1 MKLHAQRPISL
12 NTVTAYGPGYIEVNG
27 TRHTGN
33 LIVAASCV
41 QPWNVAGF
49 DQLQPGDFDALLQLQ
64 PEVVLLGTGAR
75 LRFAAPLLMAHLAR
89 HRVGLESM
97 DTRAACR
104 TYNILL
110 SDGRRVAAAFLLQDG
125 PA

>member
-1 MKLHAQRPISL
+1 MKLHAQRPTSL
-12 NTVTAYGPGYIEVNG
+12 NTVTAYGPGYIDVNG

-33 LIVAASCV
+33 LIVAPACV
-41 QPWNVAGF
+41 QPWPVAGF
-49 DQLQPGDFDALLQLQ
+49 ERLQPHDFDAVVQLQ

-75 LRFAAPLLMAHLAR
+75 HRFAGPALVAHLAR
-89 HRVGLESM
+89 NGIGLESM

-110 SDGRRVAAAFLLQDG
+110 SDGRRVAGAFLLEEG
-125 PA
+125 AP